1 MSKFKVLDENGL
13 ATLTAFIKQVKKT
26 SDGNTSDVSDLR
38 EDLQELTSQLA
49 AVLSEVG
56 DCIETLDSDKAYIA
70 VRKELSLT
78 VDGWAANTSDDAEVY
93 PFAYTFPVTGLTA
106 ETRADAVLDS
116 TSSAIAGLCGMS
128 PTTETVNG
136 GVIFKT
142 RTKPNSVLTG
152 QLYITQGSSGETT
165 A

>member
-1 MSKFKVLDENGL
+1 MSKLTILDDTGL
-13 ATLTAFIKQVKKT
+13 AALSEFIKRIKKT
-26 SDGNTSDVSDLR
+26 SDGNTSDVSELR
-38 EDLQELTSQLA
+38 DDLQELASQLA
-49 AVLSEVG
+49 AVLAEVG
-56 DCIETLDSDKAYIA
+56 DCIETLDSKKAYIA

-78 VDGWAANTSDDAEVY
+78 VDGWAANTSEDAGEY

-116 TSSAIAGLCGMS
+116 TSCTIAGICGMS

-136 GVIFKT
+136 GVIFKI
-142 RTKPNSVLTG
+142 RTKPDSVLTG
-152 QLYITQGSSGETT
+152 QLYITQGSSGEAT